1 MKKEYI
7 PQFDYDDLPEGDYK
21 EEYKKITF
29 KEKIFNALG
38 TFGIIVYYGWSVLV
52 SVLPFVMIDFNFWLT
67 ALFIGIE
74 LFFPPA
80 TIVFWIWGLIAAFS
94 GVQDIWAIIYY
105 ILSIILFLPFFI
117 NIIVGLVES
126 IKNSIARNKY

>member
-1 MKKEYI
+1 M
-7 PQFDYDDLPEGDYK
+7 G
-21 EEYKKITF
+21 F

-38 TFGIIVYYGWSVLV
+38 TFGIIIYYGWSILV
-52 SVLPFVMIDFNFWLT
+52 SILPFVMIDFNFWLT

-80 TIVFWIWGLIAAFS
+80 TLVFWIWGLIAAIN

-105 ILSIILFLPFFI
+105 IATAIAFIPFFLSILLDFI
-117 NIIVGLVES
+117 NSFRKKI
-126 IKNSIARNKY
+126 

>member
-94 GVQDIWAIIYY
+94 GVRQAGAERD
-105 ILSIILFLPFFI
+105 FC
-117 NIIVGLVES
+117 
-126 IKNSIARNKY
+126 R